1 MLRFFGEI
9 TELPALFA
17 SESSIAEASAE
28 LCSSFFPELA
38 QAPIY
43 TMSPLCTLP
52 EKRFIKYEL
61 NDRLLGHSAAGQLIR
76 QLKEAHDRP
85 CELILRSDGFRDW
98 SPAVRPVPSGEAL
111 NLLML
116 NGPEAHATQSLAR
129 LYTQNTGVPI
139 NISVF
144 SYDEIYEIL
153 STTGGAAFDILRID
167 ITFLSWFAEKLLCP
181 LRELDTEIDALLP
194 QFLDGVSRRY
204 AMIGNEI
211 YALPF
216 SPSVQLLYYR
226 KDLFESN
233 VLRRVYQER
242 FRCELLPP
250 ETFEQFNHIAAF
262 FTRQL
267 NPQSPVPY
275 GASLTLGSI
284 GVAGSEFMARYLEKH
299 QNLYAADGR
308 VRLNDAAGQE
318 AMRQL
323 VELRG
328 YAPVSGTDWWTDTAR
343 SFASGELAMAILYSN
358 YASDLLKGDTVVSDN
373 IGYTFVPGHNPVL
386 GGASLGISKFS
397 SKKDSALRFLKWL
410 CQEPVA
416 SALTYLGSA
425 PAQKRTYENYSLL
438 DSYPWLSLAS
448 ESFSFA
454 QGYRRPR
461 GDLTPFDER
470 TFLNIIGVAVKNACR
485 GIQSPEQALDWAQAE
500 YDRNFGQ
507 L

>member
-1 MLRFFGEI
+1 M
-9 TELPALFA
+9 
-17 SESSIAEASAE
+17 
-28 LCSSFFPELA
+28 C
-38 QAPIY
+38 
-43 TMSPLCTLP
+43 
-52 EKRFIKYEL
+52 
-61 NDRLLGHSAAGQLIR
+61 
-76 QLKEAHDRP
+76 
-85 CELILRSDGFRDW
+85 
-98 SPAVRPVPSGEAL
+98 
-111 NLLML
+111 
-116 NGPEAHATQSLAR
+116 
-129 LYTQNTGVPI
+129 
-139 NISVF
+139 
-144 SYDEIYEIL
+144 
-153 STTGGAAFDILRID
+153 
-167 ITFLSWFAEKLLCP
+167 
-181 LRELDTEIDALLP
+181 
-194 QFLDGVSRRY
+194 
-204 AMIGNEI
+204 
-211 YALPF
+211 
-216 SPSVQLLYYR
+216 
-226 KDLFESN
+226 
-233 VLRRVYQER
+233 
-242 FRCELLPP
+242 
-250 ETFEQFNHIAAF
+250 
-262 FTRQL
+262 
-267 NPQSPVPY
+267 
-275 GASLTLGSI
+275 
-284 GVAGSEFMARYLEKH
+284 
-299 QNLYAADGR
+299 
-308 VRLNDAAGQE
+308 
-318 AMRQL
+318 QL

-500 YDRNFGQ
+500 YNRNFGQ